1 MARPRI
7 AARPIGVKQI
17 PTAKLFA
24 NPHNPQSLFDPEPM
38 EVLRQSTERVGIL
51 VPLHMDYP
59 YRGKKRRDHL
69 FFYKIFS
76 ASEVAAHG
84 GQNVTV
90 KRVAD
95 CGFKTAEYPAKTI
108 QVRVVSCQRDSGAAL

>member
-59 YRGKKRRDHL
+59 PIPGEE
-69 FFYKIFS
+69 
-76 ASEVAAHG
+76 A
-84 GQNVTV
+84 
-90 KRVAD
+90 
-95 CGFKTAEYPAKTI
+95 P
-108 QVRVVSCQRDSGAAL
+108 